1 MFATTFHVEV
11 PSADTDLLE
20 TGMLDSLQ
28 LVELL
33 VQIETHFDR
42 QITIDNIELDDLRT
56 LRGLARL
63 ITRPKG
69 AVLKAVPKEP
79 ARASSG

>member
-1 MFATTFHVEV
+1 MRGIKLVRPEDH
-11 PSADTDLLE
+11 DTDLLE
-20 TGMLDSLQ
+20 TGLLDSLQ

-33 VQIETHFDR
+33 VQIEAHFGR

-63 ITRPKG
+63 IERPEG
-69 AVLKAVPKEP
+69 PAVRAVPRAA
-79 ARASSG
+79 ARASG